1 MASKSRESPQL
12 TDGKEME
19 TLAHDCKE
27 LTSAN
32 SLDEPG
38 SRFHVGT
45 HPSKHLDY
53 CLVIP

>member
-12 TDGKEME
+12 TDGKAME

-38 SRFHVGT
+38 SRFHVEFSCGNSPQQT
-45 HPSKHLDY
+45 P
-53 CLVIP
+53 